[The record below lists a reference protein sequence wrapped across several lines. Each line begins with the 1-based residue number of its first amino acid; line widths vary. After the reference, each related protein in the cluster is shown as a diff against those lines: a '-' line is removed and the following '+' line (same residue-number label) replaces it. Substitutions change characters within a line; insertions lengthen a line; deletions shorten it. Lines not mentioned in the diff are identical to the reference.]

1 MEAMN
6 RLLAAAA
13 LGAFFVAI
21 AVIAFEST
29 TSGGGPS
36 TKPTTT
42 AARTVTQATEPT
54 TTRPA
59 PSKAVAVKLI
69 GAGAYDPEG
78 DKHEND
84 DLAPLAVDGDPSTF
98 WKTEHYTHGFFKTGV
113 GLLLDAG
120 RTVRLSRVAVG
131 TDGAGSS
138 ARIELGD
145 SPTGPFRVVSVV
157 RPLTGTTSFALRK
170 GATGRYLVIWITAV
184 PPSGEAH
191 VTEVRATAAARAG

>member
-36 TKPTTT
+36 TTSTTT

-78 DKHEND
+78 DRHEND
-84 DLAPLAVDGDPSTF
+84 DLAPLAVDGDPTTF